1 MARLKRIQIEG
12 YRSINEPIVVGFPPN
27 QPVVLIGENNTGKT
41 NITRAIDLLFG
52 EFHPKYKSLEDHD
65 HYGRNPKRLIDI
77 QADVSGFQGKLGRSG
92 EFSCIGFHFSCI
104 EGEKNDFVAI
114 QDDEGE
120 NKYVSNDLRSE
131 LTSIVVNAERNLSY
145 QLSYASKFTLLS
157 KVTKAFHKK
166 LCEDEDKV
174 NRLKE
179 LFSQIKDTFLEV
191 PEFSDFRD
199 NMSSIAGEV
208 IANMASGLELD
219 FTAYD
224 PSNYFKA
231 LGINPTEDG
240 NARNFDEL
248 GTGQQQI
255 LALSFAQAYSRS
267 FLGDLILI
275 IDEPEA
281 HLHPLAQKWLART
294 MFQMAKD
301 GLQIVLTTHNAHFI
315 NLEFLE
321 GIKLIRKAE
330 NETQVISK
338 RKSDLYQHC
347 IATNADENKTR
358 EDTIIPF
365 YANHSTSRIL
375 NGFFANKIVLVEGP
389 TEELTLPV
397 YLEKVGLDTLKEGIE
412 VINVAGKGN
421 LAKWW
426 RLFTLYEIPT
436 FVCFDND
443 SRKDGNGNKRKDALK
458 AIGIPE
464 EEIDE
469 LLTEEHWNINDN
481 FCVFGEDFEAT
492 MRASFDEYEAIETD
506 AKERLGDSKHIVA
519 REVAHE
525 LEVNDDVGWEWFKS
539 LAESI
544 ENLHSVS

>member
-12 YRSINEPIVVGFPPN
+12 YRSINEPIVVDFPPN
-27 QPVVLIGENNTGKT
+27 QPAILIGENNTGKT

-52 EFHPKYKSLEDHD
+52 EFHPRYKSLEDHD
-65 HYGRNPKRLIDI
+65 HYGRNAKRLIDI
-77 QADVSGFQGKLGRSG
+77 QANVSGYQGRLGRSG
-92 EFSCIGFHFSCI
+92 EFNCVGFHFSCI
-104 EGEKNDFVAI
+104 EGEGNDFVAI
-114 QDDEGE
+114 QGDDEE
-120 NKYVSNDLRSE
+120 NNYVSNELRNE
-131 LTSIVVNAERNLSY
+131 LTSIVVNAESNLAY

-157 KVTKAFHKK
+157 KVTKAFHNK
-166 LCEDEDKV
+166 LSEDEEKV
-174 NRLKE
+174 KRLKD

-191 PEFSDFRD
+191 PEFSDFRN

-208 IANMASGLELD
+208 IANMAYGLELD

-231 LGINPTEDG
+231 LGVNPTENG
-240 NARNFDEL
+240 EARNFEEL

-281 HLHPLAQKWLART
+281 HLHHLAQKWLART

-301 GLQIVLTTHNAHFI
+301 GLQIVLTTHSAHFI

-321 GIKLIRKAE
+321 GVKLIRKVE
-330 NETQVISK
+330 NETEVVSK
-338 RKSDLYQHC
+338 TKSNLYDHC
-347 IATNADENKTR
+347 IATNADKIRTQR
-358 EDTIIPF
+358 ETIIPF

-389 TEELTLPV
+389 TEELALPI
-397 YLEKVGLDTLKEGIE
+397 YLEKVSLDTLKEGIE

-426 RLFTLYEIPT
+426 RLFTLYDIPT

-458 AIGIPE
+458 AIEIPE
-464 EEIDE
+464 GEIDE

-492 MRASFDEYEAIETD
+492 MRASFKEYEAIETE

-525 LEVNDDVGWEWFKS
+525 LEVNNDEGWEWF
-539 LAESI
+539 
-544 ENLHSVS
+544 